1 MRGICLQ
8 LQNYSTKE
16 LGLEHSTG
24 SRGPVPVGVVIGVI
38 LLVLTAIVGILSL
51 SAGFVIAGTII
62 SFTAML
68 SIRIA
73 AEWERAV
80 ILRLGK
86 YSRLVGP
93 GLFLVIPFFETTYK
107 VDLRVRVWDV
117 MPQEIMS
124 ADSVPVEVDAVVY
137 YQITDPKKAI
147 MNVEDFA
154 VASVKMSQTTLRDI
168 VGKSDLD
175 RLLMK
180 KEEIGNDIKV
190 ILDKATDSWGIM
202 VISVEIKDVVLPE
215 MLKRAMAK
223 EAEASREKK
232 ARLIKAS
239 AEYEAATKFDKAAK
253 IMMKSAPA
261 MQLRQLQTWQE
272 IGAEQNS
279 LMILIPTDFAKN
291 PGALGVIG
299 LGEELLKQIPKKE
312 KK

>member
-1 MRGICLQ
+1 MYAPHLQ
-8 LQNYSTKE
+8 GFQGFEIEN
-16 LGLEHSTG
+16 STG
-24 SRGPVPVGVVIGVI
+24 KKGPTQIGVVIGSFII
-38 LLVLTAIVGILSL
+38 LLGFLSL
-51 SAGFVIAGTII
+51 IAFNSFGFFMAGCLLGVL
-62 SFTAML
+62 AML
-68 SIRIA
+68 SIRVA
-73 AEWERAV
+73 AEWERV
-80 ILRLGK
+80 IILRLGK
-86 YSRLVGP
+86 YSRKAGA

-117 MPQEIMS
+117 KPQEIMS

-137 YQITDPKKAI
+137 YQITEPKNAI

-154 VASVKMSQTTLRDI
+154 VASVKLAQTTLRDI

-190 ILDKATDSWGIM
+190 ILDKATDPWGIR

-232 ARLIKAS
+232 ARLIKSS
-239 AEYEAATKFDKAAK
+239 AEYEAAANFQKAAQTMLK
-253 IMMKSAPA
+253 NPAA

-279 LMILIPTDFAKN
+279 LMILIPTDFAK
-291 PGALGVIG
+291 GAEKLGIVG
-299 LGEELLKQIPKKE
+299 LGEQLLKKMPE
-312 KK
+312 KKKGKK